1 MCVFYLI
8 TVFVKIIYIYIFF
21 PNDISFPSTMCIY
34 TLIPNGIFKLLQQS
48 YPNVFSI
55 QTKHCGYSV
64 VYILLRKLMPGE
76 SSVLGTKRRQSE
88 CSSPWVRLFSLYG
101 FRAAAFFWSILVATG
116 LGGQ

>member
-21 PNDISFPSTMCIY
+21 SNDISFPSTMCIY

-55 QTKHCGYSV
+55 QTKHCDYSV
-64 VYILLRKLMPGE
+64 LYILLRKLMPGE

-88 CSSPWVRLFSLYG
+88 CSSPWVRLLSLYG